1 MRSANGRTYAAAIV
15 IFLIALL
22 LLGWILQ
29 LFMGNYLAK
38 TAFSRLDRQSQV
50 LSDLTGAYYAQ
61 GGLNSIQYLFN
72 LEIATR
78 AADAD
83 AIICDSNGRILTC
96 SQDPM
101 NCAHTGITVDGAL
114 LDQALRT
121 GSSSD
126 TGILS
131 GLYEQNRYVCARAI
145 YLGNTVV
152 GVVIVSTPTS
162 STTAVLERIKQT
174 FLYAALIA
182 ALISIVA
189 LRYASHLLGD
199 PLREM
204 ARTASAFG
212 HGDLNARVNLERH
225 QPQEVEELALAFN
238 NMASS
243 LQKSEYQRQEF
254 VANVSHELK
263 TPMTTIGGY
272 IDGMLDGT
280 IPPEKH
286 RHYMQ
291 IVSDE
296 TKRLSR
302 LVRSMLDISQLQ
314 SEGGIPDEKKSRFD
328 ISECAGQMLLTFEQ
342 KINDRKLDVQVD
354 MPDYP
359 LFTVANRDS
368 ICQVIYN
375 LIDNAVKFCPGGGVL
390 GLQIRNGDTK
400 IYVSVS
406 NDGPT
411 IPPEELPLVFDRFH
425 KLDKSRSQNRDG
437 WGLGLYIVKTIVC
450 SHGEDISVTSAE
462 GKTTFT
468 FTLPLVN

>member
-1 MRSANGRTYAAAIV
+1 MRSANSRTYFAAIV
-15 IFLIALL
+15 IFLVALL
-22 LLGWILQ
+22 FLGWIFQML
-29 LFMGNYLAK
+29 MGNYLSRS
-38 TAFSRLDRQSQV
+38 AFSRLENQAEV
-50 LSDLTGAYYAQ
+50 LSELTAAYYSQ
-61 GGLNSIQYLFN
+61 SSLSSMQFLFN
-72 LEIATR
+72 LEIASQV
-78 AADAD
+78 ADAD
-83 AIICDSNGRILTC
+83 AVICDAQGRILIC
-96 SQDPM
+96 SQNP
-101 NCAHTGITVDGAL
+101 TGCPHQGLILDGDLINRAKKNEK
-114 LDQALRT
+114 
-121 GSSSD
+121 SSD
-126 TGILS
+126 TGIIN
-131 GLYEQNRYVCARAI
+131 GLYTEDRYVCAMTIRHKDAI
-145 YLGNTVV
+145 IGYVLVSDPTADTVAVLDRIRDTFMVASMITVV
-152 GVVIVSTPTS
+152 IAVIVMRSLS
-162 STTAVLERIKQT
+162 Q
-174 FLYAALIA
+174 F
-182 ALISIVA
+182 VA
-189 LRYASHLLGD
+189 D

-204 ARTASAFG
+204 AKTASAFG
-212 HGDLNARVNLERH
+212 HGDLDARVRLSRH
-225 QPQEVEELALAFN
+225 QPEEVEELALAFN

-314 SEGGIPDEKKSRFD
+314 SDAGIPDEKLSRFD

-342 KINDRKLDVQVD
+342 KILAKDLNVEVVW
-354 MPDYP
+354 PDYP
-359 LFTVANRDS
+359 LFTVAYQDA

-375 LIDNAVKFCPGGGVL
+375 LVDNAVKFCPQQGTL
-390 GLQIRNGDTK
+390 GLRITTGDSK
-400 IYVSVS
+400 IYLTVE
-406 NDGPT
+406 NDGET

-450 SHGEDISVTSAE
+450 SHGEDISVTSKD
-462 GKTTFT
+462 GKTAFT